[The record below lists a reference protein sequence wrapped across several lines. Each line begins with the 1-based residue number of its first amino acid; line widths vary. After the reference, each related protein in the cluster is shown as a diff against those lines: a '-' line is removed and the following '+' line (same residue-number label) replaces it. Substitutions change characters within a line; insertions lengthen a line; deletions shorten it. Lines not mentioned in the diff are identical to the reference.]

1 MYESAFGLTEKPF
14 SLTPDPDYLFLSE
27 SHQQALDHLL
37 FGLESGDGF
46 IVVTGEV
53 GVGKTTV
60 CRALLRRLSDRYVT
74 SIVLNPML
82 TEKEL
87 IRGILEDF
95 GAECAGGGTKK
106 DHLDALDRFLLAS
119 AEAGKRPVL
128 IIDEAQDL
136 TPSLL
141 EQVRLLS
148 NLETEK
154 RKLIQIVL
162 IGQRELKEKLAMDAL
177 RQLDQRVTVRAQIRP
192 LDRKAMRRYVD
203 HRLSVAGAGG
213 RQLVTDG
220 AERAL
225 FRCSGGVPRVVN
237 MLCDRAF
244 LSASLRNGAAID
256 AADVRR
262 AADSVFDRGWRMRRM
277 LRMFPK
283 AAAVLA
289 ALAVAAKTGRGA

>member
-1 MYESAFGLTEKPF
+1 MYETAFGLTEKPF
-14 SLTPDPDYLFLSE
+14 SLTPDPDFLFLSE
-27 SHQQALDHLL
+27 SHQKALDHLL

-46 IVVTGEV
+46 IVVTGDV

-60 CRALLRRLSDRYVT
+60 CRALLRQLSDRYVT

-95 GAECAGGGTKK
+95 GAACGGGTKK
-106 DHLDALDRFLLAS
+106 DYLDALDRFLLAS
-119 AEAGKRPVL
+119 AETGKRPVL
-128 IIDEAQDL
+128 IVDEAQDL
-136 TPSLL
+136 TPALL

-162 IGQRELKEKLAMDAL
+162 LGQRELKDKLSMYEL
-177 RQLDQRVTVRAQIRP
+177 RQLDQRVTVRAQILP
-192 LDRKAMRRYVD
+192 LDRKEMRRYID

-213 RQLVTDG
+213 RHLVTDG
-220 AERAL
+220 AEKVLYR
-225 FRCSGGVPRVVN
+225 FSGGVPRVVN

-244 LSASLRNGAAID
+244 LSAGLRD
-256 AADVRR
+256 AASIEAQDVRR
-262 AADSVFDRGWRMRRM
+262 AAESIFDRGWRLRRM
-277 LRMFPK
+277 LNMFPK
-283 AAAVLA
+283 AAA
-289 ALAVAAKTGRGA
+289 ALAGLATIARTGRGA